1 MNTWG
6 VARKWKEMCKKE
18 HNLDGINELYADHV
32 IGREMPGSPG
42 EVVT

>member
-6 VARKWKEMCKKE
+6 VARKWKEMCEKG